1 METIHHIN
9 IAIHVLAGSIAL
21 MAGLAA
27 LIARKGAFWHIR
39 FGRYFTK
46 AVVIVIVTALFG
58 VLVFKRNNFLLVI
71 TLLSAY
77 NCYSGLRALKLRGQK
92 PKYYDYLAPM
102 LVMGAAC
109 YYLNYINSIG
119 MYWDATVTFS
129 TIGALF
135 VMTVYDL
142 SKVFLSI
149 NFLKRAVMYEHVYKM
164 VSAFIALASAF
175 SGTVFPQYKPY
186 SQVLP
191 SVFGFAYIFVIFIR
205 LANQSTASKTLS
217 YQQQ

>member
-1 METIHHIN
+1 
-9 IAIHVLAGSIAL
+9 
-21 MAGLAA
+21 
-27 LIARKGAFWHIR
+27 
-39 FGRYFTK
+39 
-46 AVVIVIVTALFG
+46 
-58 VLVFKRNNFLLVI
+58 
-71 TLLSAY
+71 
-77 NCYSGLRALKLRGQK
+77 LRALKLRGQK

-175 SGTVFPQYKPY
+175 SGTIFPQYKPY